1 MQSDGQVFID
11 KYSSL
16 EYTKNRG
23 KAIRNLTTPTNRA
36 GEKHIVV
43 ANLEYHQCSNLS
55 IYLIEVGGEK
65 VNATI
70 NDRLENALIEVVER
84 FSKQSSTAAE
94 VEALAA
100 VAQVLA
106 DMQKG

>member
-1 MQSDGQVFID
+1 M
-11 KYSSL
+11 
-16 EYTKNRG
+16 
-23 KAIRNLTTPTNRA
+23 
-36 GEKHIVV
+36 
-43 ANLEYHQCSNLS
+43 
-55 IYLIEVGGEK
+55 
-65 VNATI
+65 NATI

-84 FSKQSSTAAE
+84 FSKQSWPAAE

>member
-1 MQSDGQVFID
+1 M
-11 KYSSL
+11 
-16 EYTKNRG
+16 
-23 KAIRNLTTPTNRA
+23 
-36 GEKHIVV
+36 
-43 ANLEYHQCSNLS
+43 
-55 IYLIEVGGEK
+55 
-65 VNATI
+65 NATI

-84 FSKQSSTAAE
+84 FSEQSSTAAE